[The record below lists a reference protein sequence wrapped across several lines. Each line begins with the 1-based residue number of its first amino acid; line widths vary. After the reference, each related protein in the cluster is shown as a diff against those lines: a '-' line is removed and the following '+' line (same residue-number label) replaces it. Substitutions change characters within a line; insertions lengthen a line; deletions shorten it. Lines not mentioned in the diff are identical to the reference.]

1 MRRLHSKVHA
11 AFLILV
17 IFIFGIID
25 FFPTYGPPFFRY
37 TGSDPKHFVWN
48 FGWPL
53 AWFIYDETNPPH
65 WFDWLGSWICALF
78 CAQGV
83 VITVCLILFR
93 MFRKK
98 NPSAK

>member
-1 MRRLHSKVHA
+1 MRLLHSKTHA

-17 IFIFGIID
+17 ILIFGIID

-37 TGSDPKHFVWN
+37 TSSDPKNLVWN
-48 FGWPL
+48 FGWPIP
-53 AWFIYDETNPPH
+53 WFIYDEINPPH

-83 VITVCLILFR
+83 VIAVCLILLR
-93 MFRKK
+93 MIRKK
-98 NPSAK
+98 IPSAK